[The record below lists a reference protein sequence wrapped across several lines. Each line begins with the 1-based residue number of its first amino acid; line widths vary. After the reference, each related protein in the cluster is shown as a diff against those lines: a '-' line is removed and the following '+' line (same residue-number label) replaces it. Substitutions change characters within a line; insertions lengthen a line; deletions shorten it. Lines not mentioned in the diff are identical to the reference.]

1 MSFIQKVAV
10 VAALS
15 AAGVKAA
22 MLAAPAET
30 GNIGVLFSNIGTTPN
45 AKTSSG
51 LNAVAAESNLKWEIM
66 NLGYID
72 EDTGDT
78 FMEIT
83 TMLTTDIS
91 QTDVV
96 TFHIEYTSSTD
107 NLRSK
112 MCRDGFET
120 TMSKSAT
127 TGYWDVTVTDL
138 YARSTD
144 GTDCST
150 ATDIVTSNDY
160 NNAVENDG

>member
-1 MSFIQKVAV
+1 
-10 VAALS
+10 
-15 AAGVKAA
+15 
-22 MLAAPAET
+22 
-30 GNIGVLFSNIGTTPN
+30 
-45 AKTSSG
+45 
-51 LNAVAAESNLKWEIM
+51 
-66 NLGYID
+66 
-72 EDTGDT
+72 
-78 FMEIT
+78 
-83 TMLTTDIS
+83 
-91 QTDVV
+91 
-96 TFHIEYTSSTD
+96 
-107 NLRSK
+107 